1 MLGLRINQTGERQNI
16 PAQVYW
22 FKNFGTMEPNKH
34 CLVVD
39 DSDVI
44 RKVARAF
51 LERLGYSVAEA
62 KTGEEA
68 LAHAELGMPDLILI
82 DWHMP
87 GLPPRET
94 IAQIRRLHNS
104 RRPTLVYMT
113 TEHNME
119 DIAEAKKSGADDY
132 LLKPFDRVAFEGKIN
147 ELALHA

>member
-1 MLGLRINQTGERQNI
+1 
-16 PAQVYW
+16 
-22 FKNFGTMEPNKH
+22 
-34 CLVVD
+34 
-39 DSDVI
+39 
-44 RKVARAF
+44 
-51 LERLGYSVAEA
+51 
-62 KTGEEA
+62 
-68 LAHAELGMPDLILI
+68 MPDLILI

-104 RRPTLVYMT
+104 GRPTLVYMT

-119 DIAEAKKSGADDY
+119 DIAEAKKSGAYDY